1 MEINEIK
8 NNFSR
13 NISKLRK
20 NKKISQAQMAK
31 DLSYSDKAISKWETG
46 ETMPD
51 IFTLEKIA
59 SYFNTTVDDL
69 IHEEAIIRKANRH
82 KNRTIITI
90 ASCGLCILIG
100 TIVFLVLEMTNV
112 PLSYLAF
119 ISGMA
124 LASVC
129 LVVFAA
135 IWFTKSYLLV
145 AISLC
150 IWAVSFLLIVIFDFK
165 QLLLFCAIALIA
177 NIIVAL
183 ILKVDFKRE

>member
-1 MEINEIK
+1 
-8 NNFSR
+8 
-13 NISKLRK
+13 
-20 NKKISQAQMAK
+20 MAK
-31 DLSYSDKAISKWETG
+31 DLSYSDKAISKRETG

-69 IHEEAIIRKANRH
+69 IREEAIIRKANRH
-82 KNRTIITI
+82 KNRAIITI

-100 TIVFLVLEMTNV
+100 TIVFLILEMTNV

-119 ISGMA
+119 ISGMV

-129 LVVFAA
+129 LIVFAA

-145 AISLC
+145 AISLF

-165 QLLLFCAIALIA
+165 QLLLFCVIALIA

-183 ILKVDFKRE
+183 ILKVDFKKE